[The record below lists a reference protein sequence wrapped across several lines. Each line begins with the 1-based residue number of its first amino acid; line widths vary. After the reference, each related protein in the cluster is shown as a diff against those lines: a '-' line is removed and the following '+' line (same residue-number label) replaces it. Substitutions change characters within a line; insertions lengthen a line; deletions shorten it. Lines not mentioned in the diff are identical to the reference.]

1 MRMAI
6 NKKLQYTLLTLIL
19 SGLTLSV
26 PSANRKVFVKKRRS
40 ADVVKSSVAKSD
52 TIYRMNVYSGKTVSD
67 TIRIHGV
74 PCLQVDSTMVT
85 DGGNLRLSA
94 DDDILISGDTEVE
107 IGGELLVRSSGQN
120 RIRFI
125 YNDIGFRSS
134 KRVDTS
140 TQ

>member
-1 MRMAI
+1 
-6 NKKLQYTLLTLIL
+6 
-19 SGLTLSV
+19 
-26 PSANRKVFVKKRRS
+26 
-40 ADVVKSSVAKSD
+40 
-52 TIYRMNVYSGKTVSD
+52 
-67 TIRIHGV
+67 
-74 PCLQVDSTMVT
+74 MVT
-85 DGGNLRLSA
+85 DGGNLRLSP
-94 DDDILISGDTEVE
+94 DDDILISGGTEVE